1 MALRDRTDF
10 VVGKAPFLRLFILVI
25 VKAINIYQKIMKKLI
40 SSLLIGTTVLT
51 TAITPDIAKANTRTF
66 QGRNQIHLDV
76 DRYCRNVFAAG
87 NQWAGRI
94 YSRDGRHAYRNG
106 RHYCRVHYRPILN
119 VTNSRGSNSGFNI
132 GGSGALKPP
141 GMEFG
146 INGGINRGSNTNL
159 SVEGTRIGTERV
171 IFEDVW
177 LDKACRSQGD
187 NGRYTV
193 QGVVVWCDR

>member
-1 MALRDRTDF
+1 MALCDRTDF
-10 VVGKAPFLRLFILVI
+10 VVGKAPFFRLFILVI
-25 VKAINIYQKIMKKLI
+25 VKAINIYQKMMKKLI

-106 RHYCRVHYRPILN
+106 RHYCRVHYRPIIN
-119 VTNSRGSNSGFNI
+119 VTNSRGGNAGFNLGVVQ
-132 GGSGALKPP
+132 GGGNSSRDVQRTQVGA
-141 GMEFG
+141 
-146 INGGINRGSNTNL
+146 
-159 SVEGTRIGTERV
+159 ERV